1 VARDL
6 ELAWWRPEREEVTGA
21 SNSWRSQWQA
31 HRRWMGGLR
40 WLTATW
46 LKHQSTWRK
55 VANSGEFIRIDRELG
70 GHGGRSEQWL
80 KFIHTVIFTTRA
92 TISTSLSTNRSIRR
106 ESERVVAGG
115 EMSWSCDLILTLYHR
130 NPDSECLTDRIA
142 MPRSRIFVQELANP
156 FVANL

>member
-1 VARDL
+1 VVA
-6 ELAWWRPEREEVTGA
+6 TGEG
-21 SNSWRSQWQA
+21 RG
-31 HRRWMGGLR
+31 H
-40 WLTATW
+40 
-46 LKHQSTWRK
+46 WRK
-55 VANSGEFIRIDRELG
+55 QFVAFTVASSLAMNGWAKVTHCDVVKAPKHVAQGHEVANSGEFIRIGRELG
-70 GHGGRSEQWL
+70 GHGDRSEQWL

-115 EMSWSCDLILTLYHR
+115 EMSGSCDLILTLYHQ
-130 NPDSECLTDRIA
+130 NPDLDFCA